1 MGENTRI
8 VLAEASYQEKNTQ
21 DNLRKKQGIHVF
33 GYIYHVYIESFNKIH
48 RDEWKLGGS

>member
-8 VLAEASYQEKNTQ
+8 VLAEASYREKNTQ
-21 DNLRKKQGIHVF
+21 DNFRKQGIHVF

-48 RDEWKLGGS
+48 RDEWKLDES